1 MIKDFKKYKRL
12 FAFGCSFTSYIYPTW
27 VDILS
32 KSMNPDIEFYN
43 LGKSGGGNMF
53 ISARIVE
60 ANNKFKFNENDLIVV
75 MWSTFCRIDFYKTER
90 GWITPGNIY
99 SQNEL
104 SEKVV
109 KELEDFNYFLIRDFA
124 LIELATSYLE
134 NLPCDSIKLMSVPFD
149 YESSMNFVKEDDLHY
164 AIKNRYSELIAK
176 YPKNMFEFFDRHWF
190 QTIRYLDDGQENKD
204 WTDYHPSPA
213 DYLRYLQ
220 FLNLPLDQKSIDYT
234 NEAMNFLMRQQNN
247 GKKVLRSE
255 IIKNFKECDD
265 RISQAYKVLW

>member
-1 MIKDFKKYKRL
+1 
-12 FAFGCSFTSYIYPTW
+12 
-27 VDILS
+27 
-32 KSMNPDIEFYN
+32 MNPDIEFYN

-149 YESSMNFVKEDDLHY
+149 YESSMHFVK
-164 AIKNRYSELIAK
+164 
-176 YPKNMFEFFDRHWF
+176 
-190 QTIRYLDDGQENKD
+190 
-204 WTDYHPSPA
+204 
-213 DYLRYLQ
+213 
-220 FLNLPLDQKSIDYT
+220 
-234 NEAMNFLMRQQNN
+234 
-247 GKKVLRSE
+247 
-255 IIKNFKECDD
+255 
-265 RISQAYKVLW
+265 